1 MQCSV
6 FKIESSFSLENFT
19 MYLKLQEIRNIL
31 LFSSYDGIV
40 AYLPVHPLDFSRASI
55 GCSKAVVSLIVI
67 QPTVSKT
74 IFVVIVSFRLTELSS
89 GVWLFTHIC
98 VKC

>member
-1 MQCSV
+1 
-6 FKIESSFSLENFT
+6 
-19 MYLKLQEIRNIL
+19 MYLKIQEIRNIL
-31 LFSSYDGIV
+31 LSSSYDGIV

-55 GCSKAVVSLIVI
+55 GCSKAVVPLIVI

-74 IFVVIVSFRLTELSS
+74 IFVVIVSFGLTELSS
-89 GVWLFTHIC
+89 GVWLFTLIC